1 MREKYTALMFRALGQ
16 VLHVVEDMAQPQH
29 TRNDPHADC
38 ADEMSWLVGGHSWYE
53 DYIEARTLRRPF
65 PQEIPP
71 ELVLGGYDAAP
82 IRPYQEFFTEN
93 GRRGLADFSSRNF
106 LSAGTNLADVSASCA
121 GLPEPPCNA
130 TAYQQVARLYSTT
143 TLKGT
148 VSAPVTLYT
157 RDVVDALT
165 GQVIPNVPMTS
176 RSVWDQHLQT
186 IGRQQK
192 FSLNR
197 FNYDAMAD
205 ILLPRAVGYAA
216 GFLDTFFR
224 GYIGAMYE
232 DERLRITGSSE
243 AMSGEFKLLYERT
256 DGTRGEVGAWA
267 LQLGPD
273 GVSQPLS
280 TPPLTGDPAS
290 VVSCFLIFRGQLGL
304 EQGAVVGSQAPCPPP
319 SEPPPSDVSWTVYN
333 CLYRPYGL
341 PAALPSVF
349 YRYATTDPPIEVDG
363 LPAVRFF
370 LRPPNGETVCSLS
383 NMSVA
388 TQPPGTITEHLM

>member
-1 MREKYTALMFRALGQ
+1 MTSPRASSDPFSGALSLRIPHQRSIGSSITSSTFREAAGRSRSRIVSLGIPGPDWALGRQGRGEGPSQNQFSLPDARDYQYQSLTASSRQVREKYTALMFRALGQ

-65 PQEIPP
+65 PQEIPRD
-71 ELVLGGYDAAP
+71 LVLGGYDAAP

-165 GQVIPNVPMTS
+165 GQVIPNVPMTQPLGLGSAPSDHWEATEVQPQSLQLRCDGRHPAASS
-176 RSVWDQHLQT
+176 RRVC
-186 IGRQQK
+186 GR
-192 FSLNR
+192 FPR
-197 FNYDAMAD
+197 Y
-205 ILLPRAVGYAA
+205 LLSRIHRRHVRGRAFEDHGVV
-216 GFLDTFFR
+216 R
-224 GYIGAMYE
+224 S
-232 DERLRITGSSE
+232 DERRI
-243 AMSGEFKLLYERT
+243 
-256 DGTRGEVGAWA
+256 
-267 LQLGPD
+267 
-273 GVSQPLS
+273 
-280 TPPLTGDPAS
+280 
-290 VVSCFLIFRGQLGL
+290 
-304 EQGAVVGSQAPCPPP
+304 QAP
-319 SEPPPSDVSWTVYN
+319 
-333 CLYRPYGL
+333 
-341 PAALPSVF
+341 
-349 YRYATTDPPIEVDG
+349 
-363 LPAVRFF
+363 
-370 LRPPNGETVCSLS
+370 LRAN
-383 NMSVA
+383 
-388 TQPPGTITEHLM
+388 

>member
-1 MREKYTALMFRALGQ
+1 
-16 VLHVVEDMAQPQH
+16 
-29 TRNDPHADC
+29 
-38 ADEMSWLVGGHSWYE
+38 
-53 DYIEARTLRRPF
+53 
-65 PQEIPP
+65 
-71 ELVLGGYDAAP
+71 
-82 IRPYQEFFTEN
+82 
-93 GRRGLADFSSRNF
+93 
-106 LSAGTNLADVSASCA
+106 
-121 GLPEPPCNA
+121 
-130 TAYQQVARLYSTT
+130 
-143 TLKGT
+143 
-148 VSAPVTLYT
+148 
-157 RDVVDALT
+157 
-165 GQVIPNVPMTS
+165 
-176 RSVWDQHLQT
+176 
-186 IGRQQK
+186 
-192 FSLNR
+192 
-197 FNYDAMAD
+197 MAD

-280 TPPLTGDPAS
+280 TPPLTGDAAS